1 MWDLSNICQQ
11 VIDYFED
18 YKSNAQKTQLST
30 IEIAQQLLV
39 RTSDTIRARMIY
51 WIFITLNIIIFITKN
66 KRCCNEIIILIH
78 KLRS

>member
-1 MWDLSNICQQ
+1 MQDLSNICQQ

-51 WIFITLNIIIFITKN
+51 
-66 KRCCNEIIILIH
+66 
-78 KLRS
+78 